1 MEELL
6 EKEQNFIYVERKV
19 RIPSFQMGY
28 EHIHSYYEIYYLK
41 SGLCTYTVNKKKY
54 HLKAGD
60 IFIVAPWD
68 SHSTYYE
75 GSKPCERIAIYCR
88 LEQFLPNFWDNHK
101 PLIEKFH
108 KTSRVVLKEN
118 ARTCIDSIIDL
129 MLLEKEQTSQFNS
142 EIMTLLLCQ
151 LLLSIDR
158 GGIFVYECLE
168 QPNDHSADI
177 DQALRYIDLNYHQP
191 ITLEEIADKINLTP
205 TYLSRKFKKVTG
217 ATFKEYVTQIRIRQ
231 AAQRLLTTDDS
242 ITEIALD
249 CGFSNSNYFKDCFKK
264 ETGVSPRTFRKNDK
278 TFSFDLPSD
287 NVRQNSRS

>member
-6 EKEQNFIYVERKV
+6 EKEQDFIYVEKKI

-41 SGLCTYTVNKKKY
+41 SGLCTYTVNKNKY

-60 IFIVAPWD
+60 IFIVAPGD

-88 LEQFLPNFWDNHK
+88 LDQFRPAFWAEH
-101 PLIEKFH
+101 PALINKFH

-118 ARTCIDSIIDL
+118 DRTVINSVLDL
-129 MLLEKEQTSQFNS
+129 MLIENEQTRQFTS
-142 EIMTLLLCQ
+142 EIMDLLLCQ

-158 GGIFVYECLE
+158 SGIFVYECLE
-168 QPNDHSADI
+168 QHNDHSADI

-191 ITLEEIADKINLTP
+191 ITLEEIACKINLTP
-205 TYLSRKFKKVTG
+205 TYLSRKFKNVTG
-217 ATFKEYVTQIRIRQ
+217 ATFKEYLTRIRIRQ

-242 ITEIALD
+242 ITEIAID
-249 CGFSNSNYFKDCFKK
+249 CGFSSSNYFKDSFKK
-264 ETGVSPRTFRKNDK
+264 EIGVSPRTFRKNDR
-278 TFSFDLPSD
+278 TFNFE
-287 NVRQNSRS
+287 NSCDAGKPIE